1 MSDILYTEELG
12 NGRFVKVTQALNTE
26 TVVEI
31 SEFGSKPRGHTLTL
45 KRWKMLCESCEPV
58 IELIAK
64 SKPGQQNE
72 ALSIHLGGNV
82 FISIN
87 AGYQCVNIRQFENNG
102 NCIFP
107 TKDGIA
113 LRFKE
118 WNMIIEKMAQINQNI
133 PHFDTVLPCYM
144 ELDHYNQLGFL
155 RCPECNPTS
164 FTEY

>member
-1 MSDILYTEELG
+1 MSAILYTQVLG
-12 NGRFVKVTQALNTE
+12 NGRFVKVSQAPNTE

-31 SEFGSKPRGHTLTL
+31 SESGSKPKGHTLTL
-45 KRWKMLCESCEPV
+45 QRWKMLCDGCDPV
-58 IELIAK
+58 NELIYK
-64 SKPGQQNE
+64 SKSGQQDST
-72 ALSIHLGGNV
+72 LSIHLGGNV

-113 LRFKE
+113 LRFTE
-118 WNMIIEKMAQINQNI
+118 WNTMIENMALINQNI
-133 PHFDTVLPCYM
+133 PYFDTVFPCYM
-144 ELDHYNQLGFL
+144 DLDHCNQLGFL